1 MGVTGCRYNSAGTPE
16 VAMQNE
22 HGRSYRPTKEG
33 LAVTANSFVCKD
45 AMCTVPDPIDDILT
59 TTGPKEAHPDSEQR
73 FVDAK
78 VTTNGAAMKHVKD

>member
-22 HGRSYRPTKEG
+22 HGRSYWPTKENF
-33 LAVTANSFVCKD
+33 AVTTNSFVCKD
-45 AMCTVPDPIDDILT
+45 AMCAVPDPIDDILT

-78 VTTNGAAMKHVKD
+78 VTTNAGLP